1 MAPKRKCTGPSPA
14 EKRQKQKDTQ
24 QIHHSINAVKA
35 ALKNKEYELPN
46 LPHEAK
52 ELLLATADFA
62 FKSEAADRHRV
73 QSTNV
78 RFIGEFIQ
86 DVRAKLEGAL
96 DDTRRFVEGANETEG
111 ELEANL
117 EAAKQALS
125 AKKDEIKEREGVKKA
140 DTVALEEAAGNVE
153 KAKIT
158 EKELEKQK
166 AHLTKEHTNANG
178 VFEECFLVLKENP
191 TVDKKAQKG
200 QMKRISQ
207 QLAAM
212 NAGDSMTKGLPSA
225 LLKSLEERGD
235 FDRMTINAV
244 EELFKKACAEREAR
258 ISAQDAS
265 MQAAADATEAAK
277 QNSEHAQMKLQES
290 TVNLSNAEDEKEQCG
305 ENVKNAHHEIKE
317 HAKKVKSATGQLK
330 VCEQKVAEFLKTEE
344 AFAFL
349 QNFSSKKAGLEE
361 EEPAAEEDFAGIE
374 EDPNVHFPVT
384 AH

>member
-1 MAPKRKCTGPSPA
+1 MAPKRKTTGPTPA

-24 QIHHSINAVKA
+24 QIHQSIHAVKA
-35 ALKNKEYELPN
+35 ALKNKEYEVSN

-52 ELLLATADFA
+52 ELLLATVDLA
-62 FKSEAADRHRV
+62 FKGEAADRHRV
-73 QSTNV
+73 QTTNV

-86 DVRAKLEGAL
+86 DVRAKLEAAL

-117 EAAKQALS
+117 EAAKQAFQ

-140 DTVALEEAAGNVE
+140 DTAALEEAAGNVE

-166 AHLTKEHTNANG
+166 ANLTKEHTNANG

-191 TVDKKAQKG
+191 TADKKAQKG

-212 NAGDSMTKGLPSA
+212 NAGDSMTKGVPSA

-244 EELFKKACAEREAR
+244 EELFKKAFAEREAK
-258 ISAQDAS
+258 ISAHDAS

-277 QNSEHAQMKLQES
+277 QNSEAAQLKLQGS
-290 TVNLSNAEDEKEQCG
+290 TVGLSNAEDEKEQCG
-305 ENVKNAHHEIKE
+305 ENVKNAQQEIKE

-349 QNFSSKKAGLEE
+349 QNFSSKKPGLEE
-361 EEPAAEEDFAGIE
+361 EEPAVEEEAAFE
-374 EDPNVHFPVT
+374 EDPNAHFPVA